1 MDVPGPWR
9 QRGKIITGPLIVSV
23 CLIYEYVITY
33 AFVYADTYLLV
44 E

>member
-9 QRGKIITGPLIVSV
+9 QRGKIITGPLVVSV
-23 CLIYEYVITY
+23 CLNEYVITY
-33 AFVYADTYLLV
+33 AFVYADPYLLV